1 MSKYGVFLVTKFGEQ
16 DESET
21 PIYLGLRLMMPF
33 KDVRDDITI
42 SILRDFSKKLKL
54 SCGRAYVHQILAAG

>member
-1 MSKYGVFLVTKFGEQ
+1 MVTKFGEQ

-21 PIYLGLRLMMPF
+21 SIYLGLRLMMPF

-42 SILRDFSKKLKL
+42 SISRDFSKVLKL